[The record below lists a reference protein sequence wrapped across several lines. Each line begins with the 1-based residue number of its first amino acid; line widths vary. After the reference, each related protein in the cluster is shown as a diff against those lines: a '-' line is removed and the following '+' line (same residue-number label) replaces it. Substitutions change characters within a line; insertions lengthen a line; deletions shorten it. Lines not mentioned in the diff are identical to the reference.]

1 MVTEAGTGP
10 TIRLAF
16 DHELG
21 AYRAAKRAGD
31 PVAAW
36 RALERAHIVSQT
48 HLLIHMRVHLEMLR
62 FAISLRDWPEILGQL
77 VRLALA
83 PLGSLTGRIPI
94 GNTGRSTVSAF
105 TPMPIPNDLLGI
117 LKPGHQGESRN
128 G

>member
-21 AYRAAKRAGD
+21 AYRAAKQAGD

-48 HLLIHMRVHLEMLR
+48 HLPIHMRVHLADRARYPLR
-62 FAISLRDWPEILGQL
+62 SRRIARSRGSCARQKP
-77 VRLALA
+77 
-83 PLGSLTGRIPI
+83 SLTAMKMR
-94 GNTGRSTVSAF
+94 F
-105 TPMPIPNDLLGI
+105 TP
-117 LKPGHQGESRN
+117 
-128 G
+128 

>member
-1 MVTEAGTGP
+1 MATEAGIGP
-10 TIRLAF
+10 TMRLAF

-21 AYRAAKRAGD
+21 RYRAAKQAGD

-48 HLLIHMRVHLEMLR
+48 HLPIHMRVHLEMLR
-62 FAISLRDWPEILGQL
+62 FAISLRDWREVFGQL

-105 TPMPIPNDLLGI
+105 TPMLIPDDLLGI
-117 LKPGHQGESRN
+117 LKPGHHRESRN